1 MNPELKDIKSI
12 INNSPYAKDKERVF
26 TYIEFVKMFGFQND
40 ANTFITHYKEYLT
53 KWAAIKK
60 QSITLD
66 DGVFVFSKL
75 VDTLKAITLDYSSYE
90 QQDFIAHIDLSN
102 KAHLKSLTALYSRK
116 IREITEFYRKKRN
129 EAPLI
134 VRKNSM
140 KGSTK
145 SVQEVIYEKVFD
157 FVFSNRNVV
166 KSYKDIKRDLLVSIQ
181 TYIDT
186 YSEYFDI
193 PRKKQF
199 TDDSRAEML
208 TANMNDVD
216 YRMYLEIQLVVSE
229 ILFSGNVM
237 LQEIPLIA
245 QLGMDLSQNCV
256 GDMLALKNTL
266 LQNTTI
272 NQVDI
277 NEQIALKRRL
287 YQKFLGCD
295 LWYLY
300 VDLQGNIKMD
310 MLCKAYNPTGNLLN
324 CGTPDTATIQ
334 SDSLELMS
342 HIGLFFKPDKTSILK
357 VNAKDYTWTIDETK
371 LIEDTVYIFP
381 DPNRYGDIG
390 NNKSQL
396 YPLIMEYKLDWDIK
410 NLSSGEAKDDPMI
423 WITDQGWASYYS
435 KQDDDFK
442 VFDNINYEYAFTY
455 LANQGYLFNY
465 QKDIWGN
472 QFGLL
477 KGSNVTYK
485 TDEDGKIITDEEGN
499 PIVDK
504 ITLVNKYNSTQMKN
518 GSNED
523 EDSKPILLNGGYM
536 EDPFYQGTF
545 GKKIVEE
552 GWRDKA
558 NQVPFVAVFD
568 DELGTYRRLLKDQD
582 ATNKKTC
589 YIRSIRYNVPYH
601 QVRKSPQF
609 YEQYKVIKTTWVYQG
624 IENNTR
630 PFNFDKKFRMTDTYN
645 WSGLS
650 ILNPPK
656 FYLSTYDNNFV
667 NYGFF
672 GAHNAITYEDHFQV
686 IDENNRSLDEQDNII
701 TEVINPFLSVNLLDE
716 VNKKLND
723 ITIQTTSLSF
733 EQMKQSKGQIFV
745 KLTDSIQSTP
755 KKLQEVFPWI
765 DAYVS
770 DNIVDFSVIHQ
781 TIIIETDTQFL
792 FVPYLWN
799 GSEISNPLGINQLY
813 KLDKSDYIITKLLYN
828 ELKQMFYILQI
839 EKLDLQFEDKKRR
852 FLLPKIYQF
861 NPRTYQIRD
870 LINVYDAVYSND
882 YIEQKLQRCSLF
894 SLYVSQKQR
903 ITKGDKRGLLKKYI
917 EQRPNIKFLDF
928 QIPYFNDQVSLG
940 QIGWSYN
947 SNLGTYLMAFLINDK
962 NGTPY
967 IHQYRFKIDSLK
979 YLHDSMISNI
989 YTIKSI
995 DEDQVYYRYNNDIYA
1010 TEIAM
1015 IPNVQDIE
1023 TRIFTEYED

>member
-1 MNPELKDIKSI
+1 MNPELSDIKSI
-12 INNSPYAKDKERVF
+12 INNYPYAKDKQNVF
-26 TYIEFVKMFGFQND
+26 TYIEFVKIFGYQND
-40 ANTFITHYKEYLT
+40 INTFLTTYKEYLT
-53 KWAAIKK
+53 RWASIKK

-66 DGVFVFSKL
+66 DSAFVFSKL
-75 VDTLKAITLDYSSYE
+75 VDTLKSITLDYSSYE
-90 QQDFIAHIDLSN
+90 EQDFIANIDLTN
-102 KAHLKSLTALYSRK
+102 KSHLKALTALYSRK

-145 SVQEVIYEKVFD
+145 SIQEVIYEKVFD
-157 FVFSNRNVV
+157 FIFSNRNVV

-186 YSEYFDI
+186 YSQYFDI
-193 PRKKQF
+193 PRQKEF
-199 TDDSRAEML
+199 TDESRAEML

-216 YRMYLEIQLVVSE
+216 YRMYLEIQLVVSQM
-229 ILFSGNVM
+229 LFSGNVM
-237 LQEIPLIA
+237 LEEIPLIA
-245 QLGMDLSQNCV
+245 QLGMDLSQSCV

-300 VDLQGNIKMD
+300 VDLQGNVKMD

-357 VNAKDYTWTIDETK
+357 INAKDYTWTVDESK

-381 DPNRYGDIG
+381 DPNKYGDIG
-390 NNKSQL
+390 NNKSSL

-410 NLSSGEAKDDPMI
+410 NLSSGEAKDDPML

-435 KQDDDFK
+435 KQDQDFK
-442 VFDNINYEYAFTY
+442 IYNNDNYEYAFTY

-485 TDEDGKIITDEEGN
+485 TDEDGKIITDEDGN
-499 PIVDK
+499 PIIDK

-518 GSNED
+518 GTNDDGS
-523 EDSKPILLNGGYM
+523 SKPILLNGGYM

-545 GKKIVEE
+545 GKKIIEN

-558 NQVPFVAVFD
+558 NEVPFIAVFD
-568 DELGTYRRLLKDQD
+568 DKLKTYRRLLENQD
-582 ATNKKTC
+582 TNGKKTC
-589 YIRSIRYNVPYH
+589 YIRSIRYGVSQQ
-601 QVRKSPQF
+601 QVKLNPEF
-609 YEQYKVIKTTWVYQG
+609 YEKYSLIKTTWVYQG
-624 IENNTR
+624 LESNAH
-630 PFNFDKKFRMTDTYN
+630 PFNFDKNFRMSQTYN

-686 IDENNRSLDEQDNII
+686 VDENKRDLGEQDNII
-701 TEVINPFLSVNLLDE
+701 TEVITPFLSINLLDQ
-716 VNKKLND
+716 VNKNHND
-723 ITIQTTSLSF
+723 IIIQTTSASF
-733 EQMKQSKGQIFV
+733 EQMKQANGDLFV
-745 KLTDSIQSTP
+745 KLTDSIQSKP
-755 KKLQEVFPWI
+755 RKLQDVFTWLANEIEKGVI
-765 DAYVS
+765 DFQ
-770 DNIVDFSVIHQ
+770 IIHQ
-781 TIIIETDTQFL
+781 TIIIQTEKEIIFS
-792 FVPYLWN
+792 PYKWD
-799 GSEISNPLGINQLY
+799 GTTITNPLGIKQMY
-813 KLDKSDYIITKLLYN
+813 KLQKGDYLTTKLLYN
-828 ELKQMFYILQI
+828 EVDQMFYILQL
-839 EKLDLQFEDKKRR
+839 EKLDLKFQQNRR
-852 FLLPKIYQF
+852 FILPKIYKF
-861 NPRTYQIRD
+861 NPRTYDIIE
-870 LINVYDAVYSND
+870 LINFYDVAYKQD
-882 YIEQKLQRCSLF
+882 YIDAKIQRLGLFSSYVEQKEKL
-894 SLYVSQKQR
+894 
-903 ITKGDKRGLLKKYI
+903 TKGDKRGLLKKYLQKKQKVKI
-917 EQRPNIKFLDF
+917 FDF
-928 QIPYFNDQVSLG
+928 QIPYFNQEVEIGQVA
-940 QIGWSYN
+940 WSYN
-947 SNLGTYLMAFLINDK
+947 NSLGVYLIAFLINDK
-962 NGTPY
+962 NDTPY
-967 IHQYRFKIDSLK
+967 IHEYKFKVQSLE
-979 YLHDSMISNI
+979 YLHDSLISNI
-989 YTIKSI
+989 YTIKNLN
-995 DEDQVYYRYNNDIYA
+995 EDQVYYRYNNDIYA

-1015 IPNVQDIE
+1015 IPNISDIE
-1023 TRIFTEYED
+1023 TKIFTEI